1 MRGIARTPYGVRAPP
16 LPVCTAMS
24 TLAAEKTGEATL
36 VQEYAR
42 LREHNDAC
50 VSRCA
55 RSVRT
60 VAAPNEAVRR
70 RRPRPRAAHAAGT

>member
-1 MRGIARTPYGVRAPP
+1 MRGIARAPYGVRAPP

-24 TLAAEKTGEATL
+24 TLAAENTAEETL
-36 VQEYAR
+36 VQECAR
-42 LREHNDAC
+42 MREQIAAC

-55 RSVRT
+55 RSMRT